1 MKALSMLRLI
11 PLLAIFGV
19 TVAQGPPRRLS
30 LEDCIV
36 LAESAPSSISASQ
49 LELEASGYALTR
61 SRAAF
66 LPQVQVQNDVTYNNP
81 QRTGDPSVQSFVALN
96 GIREY
101 LTVVNAQVELDTSG
115 RLRADHARAGA
126 DRDAASA
133 RLQIARNTL
142 KQQVTISY
150 YGLLGARRL
159 HAVALQSLNEARDF
173 ESLTRRLS
181 ERGEVAR
188 ADLVRASAETAF
200 REQAARTA
208 ALDAA
213 SANRT
218 LASFWTAEVD
228 EPVPI
233 EDSLETLPDP
243 PTPPLE
249 NAPGDEAPYFV
260 RPELHLF
267 DAEIRGFQADAR
279 RSRADLFPQ
288 ASLVYQYGLD
298 SNRWAIADRGYALFF
313 NLNIPVFDWFKARS
327 GYRQASLTAAATTE
341 RRQMAEREY
350 SRQYLDARDRVNT
363 LFDQIPI
370 AREQVSLFEEDLR
383 LSRLRYKAGEGSA
396 LDVVTAQGRLADARI
411 NLLNTL
417 KGFWTAKADLEAAMG
432 K

>member
-1 MKALSMLRLI
+1 MFS
-11 PLLAIFGV
+11 F
-19 TVAQGPPRRLS
+19 TVAQDPPRRLN
-30 LEDCIV
+30 LEECIV
-36 LAESAPSSISASQ
+36 LAESAPSSISTSQ
-49 LELEASGYALTR
+49 LEMEASGYALTR

-66 LPQVQVQNDVTYNNP
+66 LPQVQVQNSVTYNNP
-81 QRTGDPSVQSFVALN
+81 QRNGDPSLQSFVALN

-133 RLQIARNTL
+133 RLEIARNTL
-142 KQQVTISY
+142 KQQVTTAF
-150 YGLLGARRL
+150 YGLLSARRL
-159 HAVALQSLNEARDF
+159 RAVALQSLEEARDF
-173 ESLTRRLS
+173 ETLTRKLS

-208 ALDAA
+208 TLAAA

-218 LASFWTAEVD
+218 LASFWTTKVD
-228 EPVPI
+228 EPVPV
-233 EDSLETLPDP
+233 EDSLEALPDRP
-243 PTPPLE
+243 VPPLE
-249 NAPGDEAPYFV
+249 TEPGVEAPYFS
-260 RPELHLF
+260 RPEFNLF

-279 RSRADLFPQ
+279 KARSDLFPQ

-298 SNRWAIADRGYALFF
+298 SNHWALSDRGYALFF

-327 GYRQASLTAAATTE
+327 GYRQANLTAAAMTE
-341 RRQMAEREY
+341 RRRVAEREY
-350 SRQYLDARDRVNT
+350 SRQYFEARDRVNA

-370 AREQVSLFEEDLR
+370 ARDQVRLFEEDLR
-383 LSRLRYKAGEGSA
+383 LSRLRYEAGEGSA
-396 LDVVTAQGRLADARI
+396 LEVVTAQGRLADART

-417 KGFWTAKADLEAAMG
+417 KGFWIATADLEAAVG